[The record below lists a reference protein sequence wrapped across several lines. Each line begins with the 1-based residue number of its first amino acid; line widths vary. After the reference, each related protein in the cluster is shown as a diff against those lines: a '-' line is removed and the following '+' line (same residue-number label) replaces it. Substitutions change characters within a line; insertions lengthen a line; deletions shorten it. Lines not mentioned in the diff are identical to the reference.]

1 MNEKARPNYNV
12 IAITISHIYRY
23 IYFQCEIEKRQNT
36 HISALIHC
44 WFNTFSFFRNSHVAF
59 DSKFIRVWW
68 MTHIFLIRTQ
78 KYSSIV
84 WIFELRKEKASKQ
97 AHKNWVVDHFHPQKN
112 LKKKKTLSISN
123 KYQQW
128 PTKKQPNQPTKIRTI
143 SKLRLQESICVVFIF
158 GLFLVPI
165 LNFFVFLV
173 RVHILTTDKIMVRYQ
188 SYLYLYSLAFV
199 YQYGIVHFNEPFSL
213 ESNFLFVF

>member
-1 MNEKARPNYNV
+1 MNDAHF
-12 IAITISHIYRY
+12 SHQNTKIFINRLN
-23 IYFQCEIEKRQNT
+23 IWIEKGK
-36 HISALIHC
+36 
-44 WFNTFSFFRNSHVAF
+44 
-59 DSKFIRVWW
+59 SKQ
-68 MTHIFLIRTQ
+68 TSTQ
-78 KYSSIV
+78 KLSGWS
-84 WIFELRKEKASKQ
+84 FPPSKE
-97 AHKNWVVDHFHPQKN
+97 F
-112 LKKKKTLSISN
+112 KKKKTLSISN